1 LVVGCS
7 LALGHCSLV
16 HADTFSIGT
25 LERRGVT
32 IKDLKGDVLQ
42 YDINGRTS
50 ETQAS
55 KVTRLNVVGETPLN
69 DAEEAYAASRWDAAV
84 DAYQRVLRTGSKP
97 WIKDWAAMRL
107 IDAAGKS
114 GRFDA
119 AAAAYVQML
128 LRQPE
133 LAATM
138 KPAMPDA
145 KSTFLTSAVSD
156 VNAALNDPKLT
167 PEQRQA
173 LLQYL
178 IELHRARGDQQA
190 ALAAYQQLSRIPGV
204 DESDP
209 AVRQVLADA
218 RLSAAGKALGAGNYR
233 QAIAEI
239 EDNKAAFVEP
249 KQQAEALYILAAAR
263 AASAGTDKTALQ
275 DAALAYMRVV
285 TVARNDP
292 AHPHL
297 VESLLKTAELLKRLD
312 EPASAAKLYQ
322 QVVTQ
327 YPDDPGAAQARS
339 GLEQLNGNEGR
350 LNQP

>member
-1 LVVGCS
+1 VAHWS
-7 LALGHCSLV
+7 SA

-42 YDINGRTS
+42 YEINGRAS

-55 KVTRLNVVGETPLN
+55 KVTHLNVASETPLN
-69 DAEEAYAASRWDAAV
+69 DAEDAYAASRWDEAV

-119 AAAAYVQML
+119 ASAAYVQML

-133 LAATM
+133 LAATTT

-218 RLSAAGKALGAGNYR
+218 RLAAAGKALGAGNYR

-239 EDNKAAFVEP
+239 EDNKAAFVDP

-292 AHPHL
+292 THPHL
-297 VESLLKTAELLKRLD
+297 VESLLKTADLLKQLG
-312 EPASAAKLYQ
+312 EPASAGKLYQ

-339 GLEQLNGNEGR
+339 SLEELKGSEGR